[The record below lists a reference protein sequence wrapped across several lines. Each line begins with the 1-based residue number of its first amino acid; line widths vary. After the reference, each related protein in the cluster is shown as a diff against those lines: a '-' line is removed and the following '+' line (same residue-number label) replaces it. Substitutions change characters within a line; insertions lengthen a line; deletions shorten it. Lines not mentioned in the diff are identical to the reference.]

1 MGQVSWDGV
10 LEAQTTSNHLCILQT
25 PQHFCP
31 SLRVALTTW
40 PFLPLGPG
48 DSGGRGPL
56 LISAGPQT
64 WEVSDRDQQVWV
76 LQGET
81 LVMVPRSS
89 NVTPG
94 EWSTVLT
101 CPSPHG
107 LLSKCEDRHN
117 FLFSSWLFC
126 PTFQEQNI
134 LDLYNQVEPVRPF
147 LFYHSRDG
155 NTSSFES
162 VAFPGWLIASS
173 QVGQPIFLTSDLGT
187 TNNTNFYLNL
197 KA

>member
-1 MGQVSWDGV
+1 PHRAW
-10 LEAQTTSNHLCILQT
+10 
-25 PQHFCP
+25 
-31 SLRVALTTW
+31 LRHIRSGSQ
-40 PFLPLGPG
+40 LPVENERL
-48 DSGGRGPL
+48 RYQ
-56 LISAGPQT
+56 SAPRPQT
-64 WEVSDRDQQVWV
+64 WEVSDRDQQVWI

-89 NVTPG
+89 NVTPA
-94 EWSTVLT
+94 TVTILPCKYPEPLEQGRGVPIYLGT
-101 CPSPHG
+101 QDPDMC
-107 LLSKCEDRHN
+107 
-117 FLFSSWLFC
+117 LFC
-126 PTFQEQNI
+126 EEVDRWPRLWLKEQNI
-134 LDLYNQVEPVRPF
+134 LDLYNQVGPVRPF

-155 NTSSFES
+155 NTSTFES

>member
-1 MGQVSWDGV
+1 MMDPERQVYGT
-10 LEAQTTSNHLCILQT
+10 A
-25 PQHFCP
+25 
-31 SLRVALTTW
+31 LR
-40 PFLPLGPG
+40 
-48 DSGGRGPL
+48 
-56 LISAGPQT
+56 PQT
-64 WEVSDRDQQVWV
+64 WEVSDRDQQVWI

-89 NVTPG
+89 NVTPA
-94 EWSTVLT
+94 TVTILPCKYPESLEQGRGVPIYLGT
-101 CPSPHG
+101 QDPDLC
-107 LLSKCEDRHN
+107 
-117 FLFSSWLFC
+117 LFC
-126 PTFQEQNI
+126 EEVDRWPVLWLKEQNI

-155 NTSSFES
+155 NTSTFES